1 MFDWLRKKTRWNDA
15 AEKLYAECVRAGREP
30 LFYQDFGVPDTLDG
44 RFDMIVLHAVLMVR
58 RLSRE
63 GLDGRDLSQV
73 LFDKLFV
80 DMDRSVREIG
90 VGDLSVARHM
100 RRMMTAFN
108 GRLARYD
115 RALTGGDR
123 DDLRAAVRANVY
135 GTVKSPSEEGVSV
148 LSLYTRVCAR
158 ILDAAEMSDFVRG
171 EVRFTGLAPRGDAQ
185 TFGESDET
193 QEEQQRQ
200 RLRSRMVANG

>member
-1 MFDWLRKKTRWNDA
+1 MFDWMRKKTRWADA
-15 AEKLYAECVRAGREP
+15 AERLYAECVRAGREP

-44 RFDMIVLHAVLMVR
+44 RFDMVVLHATLMVR

-80 DMDRSVREIG
+80 DMDRSVREMG
-90 VGDLSVARHM
+90 VGDLSVARHI
-100 RRMMTAFN
+100 RRMMAAFN
-108 GRLARYD
+108 GRLVRYD
-115 RALTGGDR
+115 RALTDGDR
-123 DDLRAAVRANVY
+123 EALRAALRANVY
-135 GTVKSPSEEGVSV
+135 GTVESPPADGLSA

-158 ILDAAEMSDFVRG
+158 ILDGAEMSDFIRG
-171 EVRFTGLAPRGDAQ
+171 DVRFTGLAPQGDAQ
-185 TFGESDET
+185 KSREIDET

-200 RLRSRMVANG
+200 RLRSGMVANG